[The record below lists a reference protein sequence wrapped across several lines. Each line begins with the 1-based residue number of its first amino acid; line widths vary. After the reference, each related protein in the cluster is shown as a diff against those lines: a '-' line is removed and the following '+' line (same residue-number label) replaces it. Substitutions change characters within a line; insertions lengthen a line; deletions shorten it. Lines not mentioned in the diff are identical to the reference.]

1 MGTEIDID
9 VYCHLSVEKF
19 VCRMSIIYHMRKAG
33 YEIVCIPGIMMD
45 MFALVCIYL
54 HAPKALRRHAMVL
67 AGLKPG

>member
-19 VCRMSIIYHMRKAG
+19 VCRMSIIYQIRKAG
-33 YEIVCIPGIMMD
+33 YEIVCIPGMMMD
-45 MFALVCIYL
+45 MFALVVHL

-67 AGLKPG
+67 VGLKPG